1 LFEIGVGV
9 VALVGEFMDKSK
21 MKHEQISALADGELV
36 DNHINVALAATRQPD
51 GQEAWDVYH
60 QIGDILRSDE
70 MAVSLSP
77 TFAARMAARLD
88 AEPTI
93 IAPAATLPPMVAET
107 TRNDAVVSARGI
119 RRFAMPGMIAAA
131 VVAVAFTSAPQL
143 MVAFQG
149 TSSADKTSV
158 QVAAAG
164 SPSSQ
169 ASASA
174 AAQAAVVL
182 RDPRIDEYMLAHQRF
197 SPSLYSTAQFVRSA
211 TFATEAE

>member
-1 LFEIGVGV
+1 V
-9 VALVGEFMDKSK
+9 VALVGELMDKSK

-131 VVAVAFTSAPQL
+131 VVAVAFTNAPQL

-164 SPSSQ
+164 SPSQ